1 MNFEKVNICFILCSF
16 GILGECLHDNLF
28 ENLKAE
34 KARIDLL
41 EKIRIKKNNKIS
53 LKPREDLFY

>member
-1 MNFEKVNICFILCSF
+1 MNFEKVNICFILWF
-16 GILGECLHDNLF
+16 RILGECLHDNLF

-41 EKIRIKKNNKIS
+41 EKIRIKNNKIS
-53 LKPREDLFY
+53 LKLREGSFY